1 MIIQLAKPTDLSA
14 VEECAHQAYEMYVPR
29 ISKKPAPMIADF
41 GSQIS
46 RHVLHILKN
55 GTQVIG
61 FIVFYPHEDHL
72 HIENVAVLPEFQGN
86 GYGTKLIEFAEH
98 EAKNLGFG
106 KVELYTNEKMTENI
120 VYYPTIGYEEIG
132 RWQEDGFNRIYFR
145 KNL

>member
-1 MIIQLAKPTDLSA
+1 MTIRLAKPADLSA

-29 ISKKPAPMIADF
+29 MGKKPAPMIADF
-41 GSQIS
+41 GSQIAS
-46 RHVLHILKN
+46 HVLHILED
-55 GTQVIG
+55 GSQFAG
-61 FIVFYPHEDHL
+61 FIVFYPREDHV
-72 HIENVAVLPEFQGN
+72 HIENVAVLPKFQGN

-120 VYYPTIGYEEIG
+120 AYYPALGYDEIG
-132 RWQEDGFNRIYFR
+132 RWQEDSFNRIFFR